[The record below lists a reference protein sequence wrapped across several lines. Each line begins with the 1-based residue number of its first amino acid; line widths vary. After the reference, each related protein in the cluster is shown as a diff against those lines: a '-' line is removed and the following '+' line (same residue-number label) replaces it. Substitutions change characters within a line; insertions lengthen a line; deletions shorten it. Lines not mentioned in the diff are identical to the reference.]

1 MSCHFYADGTPAPT
15 VVTKEVDM
23 TETAPFLL
31 TESDFSKT
39 EVVKTYVHTIVATA
53 MDCWKQTIEVKKGS
67 QLERMKT
74 VSIFNPMHVLGN
86 KISESYIDGL
96 KIFKFYE
103 HPDIRRLW

>member
-23 TETAPFLL
+23 TETVPFLL
-31 TESDFSKT
+31 TEPDFSKT
-39 EVVKTYVHTIVATA
+39 EVVKAYVHTIVTTA
-53 MDCWKQTIEVKKGS
+53 
-67 QLERMKT
+67 
-74 VSIFNPMHVLGN
+74 HVLGN

-103 HPDIRRLW
+103 HPDIRRLR